1 MLGYQITCLLRLHD
15 RDRENRET
23 SKMVQLESDHD
34 PQHHRCRLLVRAHHY
49 LLYVGETMQWAGMYS
64 YRIDDPSRIPTT
76 VSL

>member
-34 PQHHRCRLLVRAHHY
+34 PQHHRCRLLVRSHHY
-49 LLYVGETMQWAGMYS
+49 LLHVGETM
-64 YRIDDPSRIPTT
+64 
-76 VSL
+76 